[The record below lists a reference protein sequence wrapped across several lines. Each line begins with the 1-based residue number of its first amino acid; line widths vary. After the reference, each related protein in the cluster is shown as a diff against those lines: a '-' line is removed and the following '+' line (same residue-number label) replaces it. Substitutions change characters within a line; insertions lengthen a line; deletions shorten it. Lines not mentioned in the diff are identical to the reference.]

1 MKTLLLLSA
10 AAAMLLGSC
19 TTTRFASSEADG
31 IYYIPR
37 QAPIRQAQQEI
48 PRGQGIAHDDHRMPT
63 NAVPQQQHQ
72 EYTEYS
78 DEQYY
83 TENNQTY
90 YEDSGNLR
98 STRHFYKDEL
108 MHDFSFASRIRRFH
122 RPQYRWSYFDPWFT
136 NMFWYTHN
144 PNYFGVSIYHG
155 FGSLAF
161 HFPAFMHFQPG
172 FYWYTW
178 ASPFHWYS
186 PWHFSQNHWGWW
198 SWNTHWSRQMWWGR
212 SGFWGGWNQG
222 YWAGFHDGF
231 HRGWWSNPANFQ
243 YIYNSRDRSNY
254 IYGHRGA
261 TGTVIGSGRG
271 ITEGRTPSFA
281 ERFEGRNRE
290 NPPVAPGTQTTPGRG
305 VSERGRTMQP
315 GGVQGGTATPG
326 RAGGSTVGVSE
337 RGRTTQP
344 GGGHVGQPAT
354 GRPGSDAE
362 NPRATG
368 GAVAPRERESGRVQG
383 QPREQFDGNRPIE
396 RDPQGGRQVRENPS
410 PSIQRQPTERAPQSP
425 PREMQPDRPQ
435 RQPENNQPTMRQP
448 EQQRP
453 RSYTPPSYQQPR
465 STREYRSPQMTRP
478 VEQQR
483 TETENRQ
490 RQQQSEPR
498 HQQQNIQ
505 RQQER
510 SQPSFSQPPR
520 HQEAPRSSPPPRM
533 ESPQPSG
540 GSSSPQQASPSG
552 GSGRSGSE
560 RL

>member
-72 EYTEYS
+72 EYTEYA

-186 PWHFSQNHWGWW
+186 PAAFLPKILMDSFVICIVGNCFNK
-198 SWNTHWSRQMWWGR
+198 SIVSFPLVIKFPFILMKYPLELAFIKLFCPTINTSLR
-212 SGFWGGWNQG
+212 
-222 YWAGFHDGF
+222 
-231 HRGWWSNPANFQ
+231 
-243 YIYNSRDRSNY
+243 
-254 IYGHRGA
+254 
-261 TGTVIGSGRG
+261 
-271 ITEGRTPSFA
+271 
-281 ERFEGRNRE
+281 
-290 NPPVAPGTQTTPGRG
+290 
-305 VSERGRTMQP
+305 
-315 GGVQGGTATPG
+315 
-326 RAGGSTVGVSE
+326 
-337 RGRTTQP
+337 
-344 GGGHVGQPAT
+344 
-354 GRPGSDAE
+354 
-362 NPRATG
+362 
-368 GAVAPRERESGRVQG
+368 
-383 QPREQFDGNRPIE
+383 
-396 RDPQGGRQVRENPS
+396 
-410 PSIQRQPTERAPQSP
+410 
-425 PREMQPDRPQ
+425 
-435 RQPENNQPTMRQP
+435 
-448 EQQRP
+448 
-453 RSYTPPSYQQPR
+453 
-465 STREYRSPQMTRP
+465 
-478 VEQQR
+478 
-483 TETENRQ
+483 
-490 RQQQSEPR
+490 
-498 HQQQNIQ
+498 
-505 RQQER
+505 
-510 SQPSFSQPPR
+510 
-520 HQEAPRSSPPPRM
+520 
-533 ESPQPSG
+533 
-540 GSSSPQQASPSG
+540 
-552 GSGRSGSE
+552 
-560 RL
+560 